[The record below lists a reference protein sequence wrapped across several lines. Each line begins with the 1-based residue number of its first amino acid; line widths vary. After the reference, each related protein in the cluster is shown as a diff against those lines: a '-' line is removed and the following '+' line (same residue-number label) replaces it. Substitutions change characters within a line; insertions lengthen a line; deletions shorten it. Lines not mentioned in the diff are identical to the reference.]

1 MSVDSEE
8 RGMFAAVLVA
18 IFPAEIFPIC
28 DRDYSSRGLQW

>member
-18 IFPAEIFPIC
+18 IRILW
-28 DRDYSSRGLQW
+28 RGKSLPSPNIWW